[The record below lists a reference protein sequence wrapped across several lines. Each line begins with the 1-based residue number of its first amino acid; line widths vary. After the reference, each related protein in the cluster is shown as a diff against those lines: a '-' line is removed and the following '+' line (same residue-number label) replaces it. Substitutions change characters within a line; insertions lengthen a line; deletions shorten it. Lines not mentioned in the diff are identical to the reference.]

1 MKISE
6 TEKLNLSII
15 HGSRAYSQ
23 WEQDHD
29 LPDYLVVIM
38 YELLI
43 RGKLTQRELVN
54 LSDLPKQS
62 INKGIK
68 ILRDHDHITMTVDP
82 SDKRVRFCQLTEA
95 GRKYA
100 YDRLR
105 PLFELEEKTAQAMG
119 TDKMKLLAKLS
130 EEWSTTFWHFL
141 SEERSKNGRIILK
154 FSIFTPFFT

>member
-43 RGKLTQRELVN
+43 RGKLTQRELIN

-141 SEERSKNGRIILK
+141 SEERSKNGKL
-154 FSIFTPFFT
+154 

>member
-95 GRKYA
+95 GRKYD

-141 SEERSKNGRIILK
+141 SEERSKNGKL
-154 FSIFTPFFT
+154 

>member
-82 SDKRVRFCQLTEA
+82 SDKRVRFCQFTEA

-100 YDRLR
+100 YDKLR

-141 SEERSKNGRIILK
+141 SEERSKNGKL
-154 FSIFTPFFT
+154 

>member
-6 TEKLNLSII
+6 TEKINLSII

-141 SEERSKNGRIILK
+141 SEERSKNGKL
-154 FSIFTPFFT
+154 

>member
-1 MKISE
+1 
-6 TEKLNLSII
+6 LAPRVNLSII

-141 SEERSKNGRIILK
+141 SEERSKNGKL
-154 FSIFTPFFT
+154 

>member
-68 ILRDHDHITMTVDP
+68 ILRDHDHIRMTVDP

-141 SEERSKNGRIILK
+141 SEERSKNGKL
-154 FSIFTPFFT
+154 

>member
-105 PLFELEEKTAQAMG
+105 PLFELEKKTAQAMG

-141 SEERSKNGRIILK
+141 SEERSKNGKL
-154 FSIFTPFFT
+154 

>member
-68 ILRDHDHITMTVDP
+68 ILRDHHHITMTVDP

-141 SEERSKNGRIILK
+141 SEERSKNGKL
-154 FSIFTPFFT
+154 

>member
-23 WEQDHD
+23 GEQDHD

-141 SEERSKNGRIILK
+141 SEERSKNGKL
-154 FSIFTPFFT
+154 

>member
-68 ILRDHDHITMTVDP
+68 ILRDHDHITMTVVP

-141 SEERSKNGRIILK
+141 SEERSKNGKL
-154 FSIFTPFFT
+154 

>member
-43 RGKLTQRELVN
+43 RGKLTQRELVI

-141 SEERSKNGRIILK
+141 SEERSKNGKL
-154 FSIFTPFFT
+154 

>member
-54 LSDLPKQS
+54 LSDLPRQS

-141 SEERSKNGRIILK
+141 SEERSKNGKL
-154 FSIFTPFFT
+154 

>member
-29 LPDYLVVIM
+29 LPNYLVVIM

-119 TDKMKLLAKLS
+119 TDKMKLLAKFS

-141 SEERSKNGRIILK
+141 SEERSKNGKL
-154 FSIFTPFFT
+154 

>member
-82 SDKRVRFCQLTEA
+82 SDKRVRFCQLTKA

-130 EEWSTTFWHFL
+130 AEWSTTFWHFL
-141 SEERSKNGRIILK
+141 SEERSKNGKL
-154 FSIFTPFFT
+154 

>member
-29 LPDYLVVIM
+29 LPDYLVAIM

-141 SEERSKNGRIILK
+141 SEERSKNGKL
-154 FSIFTPFFT
+154 

>member
-105 PLFELEEKTAQAMG
+105 PLFELEEKTDQAMG

-141 SEERSKNGRIILK
+141 SEERSKNGKL
-154 FSIFTPFFT
+154 

>member
-68 ILRDHDHITMTVDP
+68 ILRDHDHITMAVDP

-141 SEERSKNGRIILK
+141 SEERSKNGKL
-154 FSIFTPFFT
+154 

>member
-43 RGKLTQRELVN
+43 WGKLTQRELVN

-141 SEERSKNGRIILK
+141 SEERSKNGKL
-154 FSIFTPFFT
+154 

>member
-15 HGSRAYSQ
+15 HGGRAYSQ

-141 SEERSKNGRIILK
+141 SEERSKNGKL
-154 FSIFTPFFT
+154 

>member
-54 LSDLPKQS
+54 LSDLHKQS

-141 SEERSKNGRIILK
+141 SEERSKNGKL
-154 FSIFTPFFT
+154 

>member
-62 INKGIK
+62 INRGIK

-141 SEERSKNGRIILK
+141 SEERSKNGKL
-154 FSIFTPFFT
+154 

>member
-23 WEQDHD
+23 WEQNHD

-141 SEERSKNGRIILK
+141 SEERSKNGKL
-154 FSIFTPFFT
+154 

>member
-54 LSDLPKQS
+54 LNDLPKQS

-141 SEERSKNGRIILK
+141 SEERSKNGKL
-154 FSIFTPFFT
+154 

>member
-54 LSDLPKQS
+54 LSDLPRQS

-119 TDKMKLLAKLS
+119 TDKIKLLAKLS

-141 SEERSKNGRIILK
+141 SEERSKNGKL
-154 FSIFTPFFT
+154 

>member
-95 GRKYA
+95 VRKYA

-141 SEERSKNGRIILK
+141 SEERSKNGKL
-154 FSIFTPFFT
+154 

>member
-43 RGKLTQRELVN
+43 RGRLTQRELVN

-141 SEERSKNGRIILK
+141 SEERSKNGKL
-154 FSIFTPFFT
+154 

>member
-105 PLFELEEKTAQAMG
+105 PLFELEDKTAQAMG

-141 SEERSKNGRIILK
+141 SEERSKNGKL
-154 FSIFTPFFT
+154 